1 MQTIHLVKIDT
12 WATRTQGLSY
22 NIICRELFN
31 ILQWK
36 NPIQVI
42 FKIVRTERVKAMRT
56 RRQHA
61 SFHNKTLLITGTE
74 WGVFILVNN

>member
-1 MQTIHLVKIDT
+1 MIKFQNFINSHLQIHADISAIRFVKNDT
-12 WATRTQGLSY
+12 WATRTQGLDY

-42 FKIVRTERVKAMRT
+42 FKIVGK
-56 RRQHA
+56 
-61 SFHNKTLLITGTE
+61 K
-74 WGVFILVNN
+74 